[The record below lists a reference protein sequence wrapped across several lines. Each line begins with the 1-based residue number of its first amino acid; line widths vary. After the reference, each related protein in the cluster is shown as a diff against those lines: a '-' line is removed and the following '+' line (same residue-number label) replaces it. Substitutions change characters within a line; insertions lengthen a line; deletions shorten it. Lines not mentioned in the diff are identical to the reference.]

1 MAAADPEA
9 RCCGDGGGRGGGG
22 STVVVGLI
30 SDTHGVLREAAAD
43 HLQRATALVLHA
55 GDVGDV
61 RLRSRATAAQVLGE
75 LRRLTGNE
83 VVAVA
88 GNTNSLHLTPHLPQ
102 FLVVTVACRKILLLH
117 VCGFPPKHD
126 ASAGRL
132 IKDFSPD
139 IVVFGHSHVPGAHVH
154 EQVLY
159 VNPGSAGPR
168 RFKLPLTVALLSLL
182 PCGRARVEFHS
193 CLKPG
198 EAQSCAHTVPEALEA
213 EWRANDG
220 FIVCRIAQ
228 TSTGGASTCAWHKV
242 TPSGLCIS
250 CEDGRNKTAR
260 KGSELLDT
268 ATDYLVQPISCE
280 ILKDLLVILVCTSV
294 HATKKFASG

>member
-9 RCCGDGGGRGGGG
+9 RCCGDGGAGGSGGGSG

-43 HLQRATALVLHA
+43 HLRRATALVLHA

-61 RLRSRATAAQVLGE
+61 RLRSRATAEQVLGE
-75 LRRLTGNE
+75 LRRLTGKE

-88 GNTNSLHLTPHLPQ
+88 GNTDSLHHGAARHPRSTPHLPQ
-102 FLVVTVACRKILLLH
+102 FLVVTVACWRVLLVH

-159 VNPGSAGPR
+159 VNPGSGGPR
-168 RFKLPLTVALLSLL
+168 RFKLPVTVALLSLL
-182 PCGRARVEFHS
+182 PCGRAKVEFHS

-198 EAQSCAHTVPEALEA
+198 EAQSCAGTVPEALEA
-213 EWRANDG
+213 EWRANEGFVVTVKSYEASHYLPDG
-220 FIVCRIAQ
+220 KSRHLAV
-228 TSTGGASTCAWHKV
+228 
-242 TPSGLCIS
+242 PSGAA
-250 CEDGRNKTAR
+250 EVQHV
-260 KGSELLDT
+260 ELGFD
-268 ATDYLVQPISCE
+268 IWMRS
-280 ILKDLLVILVCTSV
+280 
-294 HATKKFASG
+294 